1 MEIFNSRARV
11 GVLDVHLEN
20 PGAVRCASPS
30 LCEERAWAVVAL
42 DTINEMTFFIV
53 VHVHL
58 RDRRALPEVV
68 KPRCHWNYFVRI
80 AKRPLSL
87 LAPIRKREVGVV
99 A

>member
-11 GVLDVHLEN
+11 GVLDVHRE
-20 PGAVRCASPS
+20 PPCAARCAFPS

-80 AKRPLSL
+80 AKRPLSSL
-87 LAPIRKREVGVV
+87 R
-99 A
+99 